1 MFLYVPQWGL
11 VASSATLNVEANMKY
26 QFQEVLG
33 PSSAC
38 LSLSFVRFCDNKN
51 ENQKGLGYIC
61 KVYTL
66 PPTINIGPLSVTEE
80 ENYSN
85 RVD

>member
-51 ENQKGLGYIC
+51 ENQKGLGQS

-80 ENYSN
+80 EEEENYS
-85 RVD
+85 